1 MIYTV
6 NLCDSQREMQT
17 HPKMTLLIYFTLILS
32 TATGKDSWFSLQK
45 RARVYGTTLV
55 LVSPSTLVS
64 CFNICMK
71 DFKCKSISLNKSN
84 KICETFTDSVLHG
97 DTRSD
102 SGWETY
108 GNYLHDSELVNIKI
122 SRYFNDLFF
131 IIIIIIIIIISE
143 TNILAS
149 LTKWI
154 SNL

>member
-6 NLCDSQREMQT
+6 NLCNSQREMQT
-17 HPKMTLLIYFTLILS
+17 HSKMTLLLYFTFILS
-32 TATGKDSWFSLQK
+32 TATGKDSWFSLK
-45 RARVYGTTLV
+45 KSARVYGTTLV

-71 DFKCKSISLNKSN
+71 DFKCKSISFNKSN
-84 KICETFTDSVLHG
+84 KICETFADSVLHG
-97 DTRSD
+97 DNRSD

-131 IIIIIIIIIISE
+131 IIIIIISE
-143 TNILAS
+143 TNIHAS